1 MEPGYNMKMEVLNRL
16 PGGDAIVY
24 YDVESIAVQFSFDYT
39 RDYLNGSY
47 GMIEFMFRNG
57 DKITIVLFCNY
68 KRVPE
73 IDRVNIEEGENIIAF
88 VEDFRMGFMFNYVT
102 KDTFHNYKI
111 RLKNIYFHFSLRNL
125 LNFSFERKV
134 AKETLA
140 ANILL

>member
-73 IDRVNIEEGENIIAF
+73 IDRVNIEEGKDVFAF
-88 VEDFRMGFMFNYVT
+88 VENFRVRFMFNYVT
-102 KDTFHNYKI
+102 KDTIHK
-111 RLKNIYFHFSLRNL
+111 
-125 LNFSFERKV
+125 
-134 AKETLA
+134 
-140 ANILL
+140 